1 MDTLGAVYYRLDKA
15 EDFLHKK
22 ILQPLAFVSLTASA
36 LSCLFQILYRF
47 ILSKLFSFTFPYT
60 DEFTRYSIIVGVWLI
75 VPIVMKQGLHPSID
89 LLRDALK
96 GKGKLI
102 LYFLI
107 KAITLFCLAI
117 FLYYLVGVIQANVNY
132 RSPML
137 KIRGSVLYLIPTFGT
152 VMYVFQVI
160 VDLVGVISGKLKPFE
175 FQAAEE
181 ELELEEDDEV

>member
-1 MDTLGAVYYRLDKA
+1 MDALGTVYYRLDKA
-15 EDFLHKK
+15 ENFLHKK

-60 DEFTRYSIIVGVWLI
+60 DEFTRYTIIVSVWLI
-75 VPIVMKQGLHPSID
+75 VPIIMKQGLHPSVD

-96 GKGKLI
+96 GKAKLV

-117 FLYYLVGVIQANVNY
+117 FLYYLVGVIQSNVNY
-132 RSPML
+132 HSPML
-137 KIRGSVLYLIPTFGT
+137 KIQGSMLYLIPTFGT
-152 VMYVFQVI
+152 IAYVFQVI
-160 VDLVGVISGKLKPFE
+160 VDLIGVISGKVKPFE
-175 FQAAEE
+175 FQVSEEDIEE
-181 ELELEEDDEV
+181 EEDAEV